1 MPNHIQNR
9 VIFECGEE
17 KLKEILTKIQSDDT
31 EDKYEISV
39 LGTIDFNKIIP
50 MPDTV
55 YRGLLGNKEREL
67 YGNNNWYDWSIA
79 NWGTKWNA
87 YSFSHND
94 NEIAFQSAWS
104 APHPVLEELSHMFPG
119 VYITHRWADED
130 IGNNC
135 GIREYLNGEIVGS
148 IIPETEKDAMDLAF
162 EVWGYTADDFDM
174 CLNANN
180 TDYIRTDDDEYELIE
195 LFGFPALFTNE
206 RLTDED
212 IPLGM
217 HVYHVKKDNTGI
229 FLTFEQKNA
238 ANHYGSIITNET
250 IYLGESGAITFNDE
264 NFPNFRGE
272 NLTLGQ
278 FVRGEFEQEGVIT
291 IG

>member
-9 VIFECGEE
+9 VVFECGEE

-31 EDKYEISV
+31 ENKYEISGP
-39 LGTIDFNKIIP
+39 GTIDFNKIIP

-55 YRGLLGNKEREL
+55 YRGLLGAKEREL

-87 YSFSHND
+87 YSFSHNN
-94 NEIAFQSAWS
+94 NEIAFQTAWS

-135 GIREYLNGEIVGS
+135 GTSEYLNGEIVGS
-148 IIPETEKDAMDLAF
+148 IIPETGKEALDLAF

-174 CLNANN
+174 CLNASN
-180 TDYIRTDDDEYELIE
+180 TDYIRTDDNEFELIE
-195 LFGFPALFTNE
+195 LFGTHALFSNE
-206 RLTDED
+206 RLTTDD

-217 HVYHVKKDNTGI
+217 YVYHVREDESNSFSTLESGVSI
-229 FLTFEQKNA
+229 
-238 ANHYGSIITNET
+238 NHYGSIITNKP
-250 IYLGESGAITFNDE
+250 IDFGESGYINFNVE
-264 NFPNFRGE
+264 NSPNFIGE
-272 NLTLGQ
+272 YLTLGQ
-278 FVRGEFEQEGVIT
+278 FMRGEFEQKEGMT
-291 IG
+291 LG